1 MKKATGVI
9 IAVII
14 LYYPAA
20 AHAVTAFDG
29 EAAETLTIAQASE
42 AVYCPECGAKNSA
55 GAIYCANCGKKLPEL
70 RTEYN
75 YCPKC
80 GDKIERGAIYCPYC
94 RFRLTETAETRP
106 AEDRWERS
114 LLTLSTGVEGW
125 FGGRTCVA
133 PTADIVFNI
142 CDYFVLGPAFSFF
155 FHGDGWGFLVGLESR
170 PYAIPYSRSYFLK
183 PHANVGAGYAYENYE
198 INRRSW
204 VKIERWYVRPGGGL
218 DVRIAESRFVPYLDW
233 NVLIFFGGGEVQRI
247 EKIKTAFVFEGGIR
261 IML

>member
-1 MKKATGVI
+1 VKTVPTFI
-9 IAVII
+9 VTFVVLCSPAVA
-14 LYYPAA
+14 YG
-20 AHAVTAFDG
+20 VTAFDG
-29 EAAETLTIAQASE
+29 EAAETLTLAQVSE
-42 AVYCPECGAKNSA
+42 DVYCPNCSTKNEA
-55 GAIYCANCGKKLPEL
+55 GAIYCVNCGKKLPAL
-70 RTEYN
+70 RTVN
-75 YCPKC
+75 NFCPKC
-80 GDKIERGAIYCPYC
+80 GENIERGAIYCPYC

-106 AEDRWERS
+106 EEGRWKRS

-133 PTADIVFNI
+133 PTADLVFNI

-198 INRRSW
+198 ISRWSS

-261 IML
+261 ITL